1 MIFKKF
7 NLDCQAEYKKFY
19 AKLPPYSD
27 FSFNNLMV
35 WLDIY
40 DDLHYSIVNTN
51 YIFRFSNPFQ
61 DDEVSYTLIG
71 TEKIEETLSELRDEI
86 INANHKLTLSMVPAC
101 FAEKINTDSSQVVLS
116 VKKEPDNRDYL
127 FDVPAAHSAKG
138 KTFYHLRRGLNYFL
152 KNYGDEIIARPL
164 DLYHDADRSLVI
176 NSMHQWETVFSL
188 TENDKLRIEGVAID
202 RYLRLAP
209 NLEVKSMGIFINGKL
224 QAFSIFHLPPQPHY
238 AIGNHIKCNYQYRGI
253 FNMTY
258 YATVAAMFD
267 LGVKIANEEQD
278 LGIAGIRQHKEA
290 RNPIGYL
297 DRYTIELQ
305 PA

>member
-27 FSFNNLMV
+27 FSFNKLLV

-116 VKKEPDNRDYL
+116 V
-127 FDVPAAHSAKG
+127 
-138 KTFYHLRRGLNYFL
+138 
-152 KNYGDEIIARPL
+152 
-164 DLYHDADRSLVI
+164 
-176 NSMHQWETVFSL
+176 
-188 TENDKLRIEGVAID
+188 
-202 RYLRLAP
+202 
-209 NLEVKSMGIFINGKL
+209 
-224 QAFSIFHLPPQPHY
+224 
-238 AIGNHIKCNYQYRGI
+238 
-253 FNMTY
+253 
-258 YATVAAMFD
+258 
-267 LGVKIANEEQD
+267 
-278 LGIAGIRQHKEA
+278 
-290 RNPIGYL
+290 
-297 DRYTIELQ
+297 
-305 PA
+305 